1 MLYIYC
7 IYNIDNMLGC
17 FSDHSDTIRSML
29 SLLGCFPS
37 PHDEPCFGGDLV
49 ASLGKVMIGSLVCLC
64 KGNLPRP
71 R

>member
-1 MLYIYC
+1 
-7 IYNIDNMLGC
+7 MLGC

-37 PHDEPCFGGDLV
+37 PHDEPCLGGDLV